1 MDQNSRSI
9 KFGVDLIRDESKV
22 PSSEQQGQFLA
33 HVAATPSPMCLVH
46 TSARH
51 AQPLAQQ
58 LKWLLILQMAQ
69 NRPAIRNRWKMITRK
84 DWRRGNL
91 PKMCYEHIGS
101 GGLYR
106 GSISSLFTEAFFN
119 YVYVPCILHQYVSAT
134 AWNWIT
140 AHHWC
145 IPSVKA

>member
-51 AQPLAQQ
+51 AQQ
-58 LKWLLILQMAQ
+58 LKWLCQTVNTSDGSKQTSYSQQVENDHEKRLEEGQ
-69 NRPAIRNRWKMITRK
+69 PSK
-84 DWRRGNL
+84 DVL
-91 PKMCYEHIGS
+91 
-101 GGLYR
+101 
-106 GSISSLFTEAFFN
+106 
-119 YVYVPCILHQYVSAT
+119 
-134 AWNWIT
+134 
-140 AHHWC
+140 
-145 IPSVKA
+145 